1 MKILEKNELNK
12 NWSLIL
18 YCRDTG
24 WNDEILACNSKLE
37 INKNDIRYRYLC
49 DSTGRKIKIYGIV
62 CPVCKTFVEIDKNK
76 IPLVILNQAARMLE
90 IKN

>member
-1 MKILEKNELNK
+1 MIFV
-12 NWSLIL
+12 IVI
-18 YCRDTG
+18 YV
-24 WNDEILACNSKLE
+24 IAP
-37 INKNDIRYRYLC
+37 
-49 DSTGRKIKIYGIV
+49 GRKIKIYGIV